1 MGEAAWLQRDPEI
14 DPEAQ
19 IRSLF
24 VDDRNRKWTFAYLR
38 EAAHV
43 GLSDFREVQIHGVT
57 IDDPVH
63 LLTAYSKSR
72 TLFRISEEDP
82 ASDWL
87 WGCLRAT
94 RDLRRH
100 GIRPWKNPALIPHRQ
115 PGVIRKNKG
124 SKKGSKPRK
133 T

>member
-1 MGEAAWLQRDPEI
+1 MGEAAWLERDPEV
-14 DPEAQ
+14 DPEAK

-24 VDDRNRKWTFAYLR
+24 VDDRHRKWTFAYIR

-43 GLSDFREVQIHGVT
+43 GLSDFRELQIHGAT
-57 IDDPVH
+57 IDDQVH
-63 LLTAYSKSR
+63 LLTAYSKAR

-94 RDLRRH
+94 RDLRKYGARKWQPE
-100 GIRPWKNPALIPHRQ
+100 GSISPRQ
-115 PGVIRKNKG
+115 PGVIRRKKG
-124 SKKGSKPRK
+124 SKKGSGKEK
-133 T
+133 

>member
-1 MGEAAWLQRDPEI
+1 MGDAAWLERDPEI

-24 VDDRNRKWTFAYLR
+24 VDNLHRKWTFAYIR

-43 GLSDFREVQIHGVT
+43 GLSDFREVQIHGRT
-57 IDDPVH
+57 IDDQVH
-63 LLTAYSKSR
+63 LLTAYSKAR
-72 TLFRISEEDP
+72 TLFRISDEDA

-94 RDLRRH
+94 RDLRRN
-100 GIRPWKNPALIPHRQ
+100 GAREWRNPALSSHRQ
-115 PGVIRKNKG
+115 PGVFDGKKWL
-124 SKKGSKPRK
+124 KKGLGRNSR
-133 T
+133 